1 MEWKN
6 TQSQNAKKG
15 KQMTN
20 EQMERAIEFLL
31 DHHAKFGADIDELR
45 DAQRQQTENIDRLTV
60 DMQTL
65 REVQTEQTRNINRLT
80 GAVESIIT
88 EMRDAINGLIVGNQ
102 VTRQLAE
109 DVARLEV
116 QTSQRVTGLERRVSD
131 LEPKQ

>member
-1 MEWKN
+1 
-6 TQSQNAKKG
+6 
-15 KQMTN
+15 MTN

-31 DHHAKFGADIDELR
+31 DHHTKFSAGIGELKEVIGELK
-45 DAQRQQTENIDRLTV
+45 DAQRHQTANIDRLTA

-65 REVQTEQTRNINRLT
+65 REVQTEQTRNINLLT
-80 GAVESIIT
+80 GAVGSIVT
-88 EMRDAINGLIVGNQ
+88 EMRDAINGLIVGNE

-131 LEPKQ
+131 LESNQ

>member
-1 MEWKN
+1 
-6 TQSQNAKKG
+6 
-15 KQMTN
+15 MTN

-31 DHHAKFGADIDELR
+31 DHHAKFSADIGELKE
-45 DAQRQQTENIDRLTV
+45 AQRQQIENINRLTA

-65 REVQTEQTRNINRLT
+65 REVQTEQTRNINLLT
-80 GAVESIIT
+80 GAVESIVT
-88 EMRDAINGLIVGNQ
+88 EMRDAINGLIVGSQ

-131 LEPKQ
+131 FESKQ